1 MCGHRRW
8 PALLADSA
16 SESTFNMT
24 ILEHPLAEPISDV
37 SSELPPD
44 VVAEPARHRFRLGMR
59 WKLLGA
65 FGIGFTAV
73 FIVVALILL
82 SWFTGEADRNLRS
95 SLRSVA
101 VGGAET
107 INADSLPDLISDIPT
122 RDSIAN
128 ALGEVYPSNA
138 GLLSG
143 TAMTEETSLRYPVD
157 ERYWALVDSLVNIR
171 RTNPEASPYLYAF
184 DGNGELAYVTSWA
197 ARGKP
202 TADDSPAAGVPYLIS
217 AETVGADAVPF
228 MLAGLESITEQPGSY
243 TDEFGEW
250 ISVYTPVTNSS
261 GVVVAGL
268 GVDYYYTYVSE
279 VRSQVLS
286 TLLWVFGPS
295 YLVLMGIV
303 VWLSGWLTR
312 RLGRLSNASRL
323 VADGDYE
330 VDLTGASES
339 RFADEMT
346 DLADVFKV
354 MVAKVGIRERTLN
367 KQVQVLKVEIDEQRR
382 QQAVNEIVDSDF
394 FAALTSKA
402 ATMRKNVR
410 DKEAAEAAQ
419 TTDAP
424 DANRE

>member
-1 MCGHRRW
+1 
-8 PALLADSA
+8 
-16 SESTFNMT
+16 MT
-24 ILEHPLAEPISDV
+24 VLEEPRAATTSDIAA
-37 SSELPPD
+37 ELPPETAS
-44 VVAEPARHRFRLGMR
+44 VPTQHRFRLGMR

-65 FGIGFTAV
+65 FGVGFTVV
-73 FIVVALILL
+73 FVVVALILL
-82 SWFTGEADRNLRS
+82 SWFTGEADRNLRET
-95 SLRSVA
+95 LRSVA

-107 INADSLPDLISDIPT
+107 IDVDPLPALIADIPT
-122 RDSIAN
+122 RDAIAD
-128 ALGEVYPSNA
+128 ALGQVYPANA

-184 DGNGELAYVTSWA
+184 DGTGELAYVTSWA

-217 AETVGADAVPF
+217 AEEVGADAVPF
-228 MLAGLESITEQPGSY
+228 MLDGLEQITEQPGSY

-261 GVVVAGL
+261 GEVVGGL

-279 VRSQVLS
+279 VRQQVLS
-286 TLLWVFGPS
+286 TLLWVFVPS
-295 YLVLMGIV
+295 YVILMGIV

-312 RLGRLSNASRL
+312 RLGRLSNASRQ
-323 VADGDYE
+323 VAEGDYE
-330 VDLTGASES
+330 VDLAGATEG

-346 DLADVFKV
+346 DLADVFRV

-367 KQVQVLKVEIDEQRR
+367 RQVQVLKVEIDEQRR

-394 FAALTSKA
+394 FTALTSKA
-402 ATMRKNVR
+402 EKLRKSVR
-410 DKEAAEAAQ
+410 DKEAAEAA
-419 TTDAP
+419 TTDAS
-424 DANRE
+424 DAN

>member
-1 MCGHRRW
+1 
-8 PALLADSA
+8 
-16 SESTFNMT
+16 MT
-24 ILEHPLAEPISDV
+24 VLEAPPTEPVSDV
-37 SSELPPD
+37 SSEQSPD
-44 VVAEPARHRFRLGMR
+44 VTAQPARQRFRLGMR

-65 FGIGFTAV
+65 FGVGFTAV

-82 SWFTGEADRNLRS
+82 SWFTGEADRNLRETLS
-95 SLRSVA
+95 SVA

-107 INADSLPDLISDIPT
+107 INVDSLPDLISDIPT
-122 RDSIAN
+122 RDAIAD
-128 ALGEVYPSNA
+128 ALGELYPTNA

-143 TAMTEETSLRYPVD
+143 TPMTEETSQLFPVD
-157 ERYWALVDSLVNIR
+157 ERFWALVDPLVNIR

-184 DGNGELAYVTSWA
+184 DGNGELAYVATWG
-197 ARGKP
+197 ARGMP
-202 TADDSPAAGVPYLIS
+202 TSDDSPGAGAPYLI
-217 AETVGADAVPF
+217 AVKDVGLEALPF
-228 MLAGLESITEQPGSY
+228 MLAGLETTTEQPGSY

-261 GVVVAGL
+261 GEVVGGL

-279 VRSQVLS
+279 VRGQVLT

-295 YLVLMGIV
+295 YLILMGVV

-330 VDLTGASES
+330 VDLTSATEG

-354 MVAKVGIRERTLN
+354 MVAKIGIRERSLN

-394 FAALTSKA
+394 FTALTTKA
-402 ATMRKNVR
+402 AAMRKKADLKR
-410 DKEAAEAAQ
+410 DAEEPQ
-419 TTDAP
+419 TSVGP
-424 DANRE
+424 DGD